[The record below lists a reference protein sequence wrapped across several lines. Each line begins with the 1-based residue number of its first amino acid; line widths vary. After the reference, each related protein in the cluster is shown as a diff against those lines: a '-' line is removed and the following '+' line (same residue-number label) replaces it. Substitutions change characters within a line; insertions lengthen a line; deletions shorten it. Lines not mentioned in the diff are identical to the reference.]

1 MYIYR
6 WVSINGLKTIQL
18 GWENK
23 ENKWIYKSQ
32 SSKTKSG
39 LSIQMISL
47 NINMAKCATIMLVLQ
62 QIVQGQNDKN
72 LSQDNVCQKEK

>member
-1 MYIYR
+1 M
-6 WVSINGLKTIQL
+6 

-23 ENKWIYKSQ
+23 ENKWIHESQ

-39 LSIQMISL
+39 LLSKMISL

-62 QIVQGQNDKN
+62 QIVQGQNEKN
-72 LSQDNVCQKEK
+72 IFQNHGLCKEEK

>member
-1 MYIYR
+1 
-6 WVSINGLKTIQL
+6 
-18 GWENK
+18 
-23 ENKWIYKSQ
+23 
-32 SSKTKSG
+32 
-39 LSIQMISL
+39 MISL